1 MIDRLLGERENNT
14 MFEPNDRNTLHTL
27 YDPATHSHSNHLSH
41 SNPQLDTLK
50 QYPRPSR
57 KPRSRGLWGWF
68 AFLTLVLLLVVGV
81 ISLGDS
87 PNYFPPPLLQPL
99 SVQVLFLI
107 DIGAILVLALL
118 QRIFWH
124 TPLRKSLGW
133 IMGLVLLTLVAVASL
148 WSAFINPYASMT
160 PTSFLRNSV
169 SISNG
174 ETLHLQ
180 NPADGVTQILCIGV
194 DQKCQP
200 ENGAPGTLNH
210 GIRVQ
215 PGQRVTITFDTN
227 GEYHITSE
235 TTPGMNLSVDVSTPA
250 DSGGY

>member
-1 MIDRLLGERENNT
+1 
-14 MFEPNDRNTLHTL
+14 MFDPNDKNTLYTL
-27 YDPATHSHSNHLSH
+27 DDPDSHYHSNHLSH

-50 QYPRPSR
+50 RYPRPSR
-57 KPRSRGLWGWF
+57 SALWGWL
-68 AFLTLVLLLVVGV
+68 ASLTLVLLLTVGV

-87 PNYFPPPLLQPL
+87 PNYFPPTLVQQLA
-99 SVQVLFLI
+99 VQVLFLI
-107 DIGAILVLALL
+107 GIGAILVLALV
-118 QRIFWH
+118 QRIFWP

-133 IMGLVLLTLVAVASL
+133 IMGFCLLTLIAVAWL
-148 WSAFINPYASMT
+148 WSAFVNPYVGMT
-160 PTSFLRNSV
+160 RTSFLRNSV
-169 SISNG
+169 SMSNG

-200 ENGAPGTLNH
+200 EDGAPGTLNH
-210 GIRVQ
+210 GIRVL
-215 PGQRVTITFDTN
+215 PGQRVTITFAIN

-235 TTPGMNLSVDVSTPA
+235 TMPGMNLSVEISTPD